1 MPNVLLY
8 CQVSEFE
15 TLADTKVSK
24 HDMLLKMLS
33 MHVWRR
39 ENMEERR
46 IKKKRNSIFILRK
59 AVFSI

>member
-24 HDMLLKMLS
+24 HGMLLKMLS
-33 MHVWRR
+33 MHVWRS

-46 IKKKRNSIFILRK
+46 IKKKRNSIFVLRK